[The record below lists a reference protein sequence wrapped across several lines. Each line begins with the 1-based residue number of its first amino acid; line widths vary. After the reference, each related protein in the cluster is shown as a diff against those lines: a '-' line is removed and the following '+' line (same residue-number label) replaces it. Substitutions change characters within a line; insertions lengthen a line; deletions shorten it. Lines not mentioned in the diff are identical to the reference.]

1 MSIKY
6 KILLPLLSMVF
17 FAITTISYLYIHYV
31 EEYIK
36 KTSFEQLESIGS
48 ITEDKVDLY
57 IQQMQDKLE
66 LFNTRMYLY
75 DKLAEYD
82 KTKSTEIKKIV
93 EDILEFA
100 YSKEEDII
108 DIVILDANTNIIA
121 SKLKEVTS
129 DNSFIQDIRTMTK
142 PTQEIRLLYLND
154 KTTPLLYLSAP
165 ILKDGKLIGTSIF
178 IIKLTYLNQILTKN
192 IEIGRT
198 GEIFMGSKN
207 GNKLILFTPLK
218 FSAYPMYCTN
228 KDFNNYISNQI
239 SLANTKHQTI
249 KKALDYRKTPV
260 VLSLHYNKALESV
273 IVVKK
278 DMKELMEPIDTIKNY
293 QFIIL
298 FISVVFIILASLLI
312 SHNIIKVIK
321 RIVRITSNISNGQL
335 DERIEVSTKDELGVL
350 ATSVNRMADFMVNAH
365 SISEAKVIE
374 QTKLLQES
382 NDKLQLNNENLSTII
397 KSLSHDIKTPL
408 TIINGYLEEL
418 DDGLVT
424 FEEIP
429 KVTTIL
435 KRETAY
441 LNELTSE
448 VIGYIQSKEI
458 LRNKQE
464 LIYLKEFLS
473 SEVCPLLRVSKGVE
487 LKCEIDETETIMFNR
502 IALKKI
508 LINLLHN
515 ASKYT
520 KNGSI
525 ITKVKDE
532 NIIVEDTGIGIDSQ
546 FSQTIFEPFF
556 GLDESR
562 NREKNGFGLGLSIAS
577 NLAKSNGYTLN
588 LDNSYADGAR
598 FILRKIAK

>member
-1 MSIKY
+1 
-6 KILLPLLSMVF
+6 MVF